1 MNICMKIPVMTN
13 NSQWLEYK
21 KKRKLCTVSLSGFVL
36 NCKSGNNQTYFS
48 CCQIYSHFYYFY
60 ASLKSQIWL
69 VRCSSL
75 LQENVKWFG
84 STVTG
89 LPLNGSIRIMLN
101 GHILQLAQSLNYR
114 FLVPLFLMSPS
125 FYSYISCLS
134 LCSSRSLSL
143 SASLGFSVGL

>member
-21 KKRKLCTVSLSGFVL
+21 KTRKLCTVSLSGFVL
-36 NCKSGNNQTYFS
+36 NRKSGNNQTSFS

-75 LQENVKWFG
+75 LQEN
-84 STVTG
+84 
-89 LPLNGSIRIMLN
+89 M
-101 GHILQLAQSLNYR
+101 
-114 FLVPLFLMSPS
+114 
-125 FYSYISCLS
+125 
-134 LCSSRSLSL
+134 
-143 SASLGFSVGL
+143 